1 MIFHVLLA
9 VLICLSI
16 RKSSCRQKPFRNIYL
31 SKYRSLIDILCII
44 LVENDLICF
53 LKRSI
58 RLLLRLF
65 SNRCFLLLDLI
76 LDLACAELDIA
87 VTLHSGTSRDQLTDN
102 NILFQTDQVIDLTV
116 DRSLSKNL
124 CGLLEGCGG

>member
-16 RKSSCRQKPFRNIYL
+16 RKSSCPQKPFRYIYF

-65 SNRCFLLLDLI
+65 SNRCFLLRDLI
-76 LDLACAELDIA
+76 HDLACAELDIA
-87 VTLHSGTSRDQLTDN
+87 VTLHSGTSRDQLTDD
-102 NILFQTDQVIDLTV
+102 NILFQTDQVIYFAV

-124 CGLLEGCGG
+124 CGLLEGCSG

>member
-16 RKSSCRQKPFRNIYL
+16 RKSSCFQKAFRYIYL

-58 RLLLRLF
+58 RLLLRFF

-116 DRSLSKNL
+116 DRCLSKNL
-124 CGLLEGCGG
+124 CGLLEGCGR